1 MSVDSPARPVSP
13 DPPPRLADRP
23 QGRQGRRGSPLAL
36 RNWPVT
42 WRLIALIAIPT
53 VVAMAFAGLRVT
65 AAAGSAANFG
75 RSAQLAALGQQVTGL
90 AQAMEDERDLT
101 ANFIAADR
109 PAADRPALQ
118 RQYAVTDA
126 WAQRVGAQMRDVGGA
141 FPAQTQTD
149 AAAVMARIADLRNLR
164 SYAAAGHAPALAV
177 ITNYSLALADLFTFD
192 DAIAQQAGSA
202 GLVGRVRTL
211 GSLSRM
217 KDQASQQ
224 RAILEAALASRQFQP
239 GTLDALTAAQAQQ
252 AADLASF
259 GTAATLAESQAL
271 GNTVAGRP
279 VDLARALEQRAIV
292 LGSGGRRLELG
303 PRASQQW
310 YSNMSYTIG
319 RMRQAERQLSSAIVR
334 QANALHQGAMRS
346 LMLTA
351 AVAAAVLII
360 VLLATVVIAR
370 SMVRPLRQL
379 KAGALEVAGARLP
392 EEVRELSTA
401 GGADQGAE
409 VEPIGVHS
417 TDEIG
422 QVARAF
428 DQVHQEA
435 VRLAADEARLRGS
448 VSAMFV
454 SLSRRSGSLL
464 ERLLRLI
471 DSLEL
476 GEQDSERLA
485 DLFRMDHL
493 ATRMRRNSE
502 NLLVLAGQE
511 PPRRW
516 AEPVSLADVV
526 RASVSEIEQYDRVVL
541 DMQPG
546 LAITGNA
553 VADTVHLLAEIIEN
567 ATSFSAKGTQ
577 VAVSGHS
584 LRSGGVL
591 ISVIDSGMGM
601 TEDQLAQVNW
611 RLENPP
617 VADVEVSRHM
627 GLFAVAH
634 LAERH
639 GIRVRLKAA
648 TGGGLIAR
656 VWLPGALISHDGNP
670 ASWDHVRTR
679 RASAMIQA
687 VTRTARFPQDPSVAA
702 AASLAGAPFAAAPLA
717 DMTLATP
724 PWEALHTTEPLADK
738 PAATPPEE
746 TPWTSAPPE
755 EAPRAATPADE
766 MPTTPADEMPATT
779 RADEMPAIT
788 PADKMPAATP
798 PEEEPRTTA
807 LAAETPATAPED
819 EPDAGPP
826 VEEQPRTTAPA
837 AETPATTPP
846 DEEPHTT
853 TPADEQPHTTTPAD
867 EQPHTTTPADEQPGT
882 TPADAPV
889 AEMPA
894 DAPPEETARVVVPT
908 PRQRPRE
915 ARLPI
920 FEAVESDWFR
930 ARRTAPA
937 HAGATVDPH
946 GAERSWISPGD
957 EGWRAAETILAPA
970 VGGITPSGLPRRTP
984 KANLVPGSAGARED
998 RPARAADSADVV
1010 SKRLAGFQR
1019 GSRRAR
1025 DAPGAQS
1032 PGEQE

>member
-1 MSVDSPARPVSP
+1 
-13 DPPPRLADRP
+13 
-23 QGRQGRRGSPLAL
+23 
-36 RNWPVT
+36 
-42 WRLIALIAIPT
+42 
-53 VVAMAFAGLRVT
+53 
-65 AAAGSAANFG
+65 
-75 RSAQLAALGQQVTGL
+75 
-90 AQAMEDERDLT
+90 
-101 ANFIAADR
+101 
-109 PAADRPALQ
+109 
-118 RQYAVTDA
+118 
-126 WAQRVGAQMRDVGGA
+126 
-141 FPAQTQTD
+141 
-149 AAAVMARIADLRNLR
+149 
-164 SYAAAGHAPALAV
+164 
-177 ITNYSLALADLFTFD
+177 
-192 DAIAQQAGSA
+192 
-202 GLVGRVRTL
+202 
-211 GSLSRM
+211 
-217 KDQASQQ
+217 
-224 RAILEAALASRQFQP
+224 
-239 GTLDALTAAQAQQ
+239 
-252 AADLASF
+252 
-259 GTAATLAESQAL
+259 
-271 GNTVAGRP
+271 
-279 VDLARALEQRAIV
+279 
-292 LGSGGRRLELG
+292 
-303 PRASQQW
+303 
-310 YSNMSYTIG
+310 
-319 RMRQAERQLSSAIVR
+319 
-334 QANALHQGAMRS
+334 
-346 LMLTA
+346 
-351 AVAAAVLII
+351 
-360 VLLATVVIAR
+360 
-370 SMVRPLRQL
+370 
-379 KAGALEVAGARLP
+379 
-392 EEVRELSTA
+392 
-401 GGADQGAE
+401 
-409 VEPIGVHS
+409 
-417 TDEIG
+417 
-422 QVARAF
+422 
-428 DQVHQEA
+428 
-435 VRLAADEARLRGS
+435 
-448 VSAMFV
+448 MFV

-567 ATSFSAKGTQ
+567 ATTFSAKGTQ

-670 ASWDHVRTR
+670 ASWDHIRTG

-687 VTRTARFPQDPSVAA
+687 VTRTARFPQDPASTA
-702 AASLAGAPFAAAPLA
+702 AASLAGAPFTAAPLA
-717 DMTLATP
+717 EMTLATP
-724 PWEALHTTEPLADK
+724 PWEALRTTEPPAEK
-738 PAATPPEE
+738 PATTPPEE
-746 TPWTSAPPE
+746 TPWTTAPPE
-755 EAPRAATPADE
+755 EAPRA
-766 MPTTPADEMPATT
+766 TTPAEEQPGTATSAAEAPADAPAAEMPATT
-779 RADEMPAIT
+779 PPDEA
-788 PADKMPAATP
+788 
-798 PEEEPRTTA
+798 PRTTA
-807 LAAETPATAPED
+807 LAAETPPTAPEE
-819 EPDAGPP
+819 EPHAGPAA
-826 VEEQPRTTAPA
+826 EEQPRTTTSA
-837 AETPATTPP
+837 AGA
-846 DEEPHTT
+846 
-853 TPADEQPHTTTPAD
+853 
-867 EQPHTTTPADEQPGT
+867 
-882 TPADAPV
+882 
-889 AEMPA
+889 PA

-908 PRQRPRE
+908 PRLRPRE

-920 FEAVESDWFR
+920 FESVESDWFR

-957 EGWRAAETILAPA
+957 EGWRAAETVLAPA

-984 KANLVPGSAGARED
+984 KANLVPGAAGARED

-1032 PGEQE
+1032 SGEQE